1 MARLRTVLRV
11 ARHGQVAALVL
22 GVVITLGTAVAW
34 TTGWRHSNGAEE
46 MRWLRVR
53 LAGKRE
59 LIARQRLEMAEVAA
73 AVDHLA
79 RTAGAVGDRAEQAP
93 RPAPMG
99 ERRDATPDLL
109 PPTRPAPTGGAILSQ
124 DAART

>member
-1 MARLRTVLRV
+1 MARLRTALRV

-34 TTGWRHSNGAEE
+34 TTGWRHSSGAEE

-53 LAGKRE
+53 LAEKRD

-79 RTAGAVGDRAEQAP
+79 RTAGAVGAGAEQPRRLPPAEEGP
-93 RPAPMG
+93 ARRPA
-99 ERRDATPDLL
+99 L
-109 PPTRPAPTGGAILSQ
+109 P
-124 DAART
+124 